1 MANTLDG
8 TRFGTIQY
16 TEEELMIIPS
26 GLVGF
31 GSLHHFVVVSHR
43 DDSPFKWLQ
52 SVEEPALAFL
62 VTNPWTYEE
71 TYQPVLSDEDAES
84 LGLDGSTEYSVWTT
98 VNVRDRDISQMTLN
112 LAAPIIVNTEK
123 RVGKQVVLE
132 GQAYNMRHRV
142 FREVESVP
150 TRQAA

>member
-1 MANTLDG
+1 MAMTLDG
-8 TRFGTIQY
+8 TRFGSIQY
-16 TEEELMIIPS
+16 TEKDVMVLPA

-31 GSLHHFVVVSHR
+31 GFLHSFLMVPHR
-43 DDSPFKWLQ
+43 QGSPFRWLQ
-52 SVEEPALAFL
+52 SVDDPAIAFL
-62 VTNPWTYEE
+62 VTNPWDYEE
-71 TYQPVLSDEDAES
+71 TYHPEISDEDTET
-84 LGLDGSTEYSVWTT
+84 LGLAGADDFCIWTT
-98 VNVRDRDISQMTLN
+98 VNLRDRDLGKMTLN

-142 FREVESVP
+142 FREVESTP